1 MKGSVCQVSL
11 MNMLILIALLIV
23 IISVANEKLFH
34 LQSDIALVLFSSVI
48 SVAVLLLGKVPSF
61 SAVREI
67 SQRIGDFG
75 FEEYLL
81 DSVLCFMLFAG
92 AGKVNMRKFRQ
103 NIKSIS
109 LLALLTTVISSA
121 FYGLLFR
128 GISAIFGLGMDI
140 WMCILLGCVVSP
152 TDPIAATGILNK
164 LGLSKNVTSVIESE
178 SLFNDGTGVALFVF
192 VKSIV
197 SRSGESNFI
206 AVMLKEIVGAFAV
219 ALIVS
224 FILFRFV
231 KLTKNPVM
239 HIMISILDVS
249 LSYAI
254 CEHFGFSGV
263 IASVICGMYFASQR
277 NRIERQIAVSDPEE
291 TYGIFWESA
300 ESILNAVL
308 FVMIGLSLLSAQ
320 VSSSILIIVPATII
334 IVIISRFVGVGISGL
349 CIGRVIPGGYNLPE
363 FVTLMTWS
371 ALKGGLSL
379 ALAMGTK
386 EFLPEDIYLIFMN
399 AAYVTIFFTVIVQGL
414 TTKNVYLKIEKHKAE
429 RLRKQSEAI
438 KERFEKTSV

>member
-1 MKGSVCQVSL
+1 MSL
-11 MNMLILIALLIV
+11 MNMLILIALIIV
-23 IISVANEKLFH
+23 VISVVNENIFH
-34 LQSDIALVLFSSVI
+34 LQSDIALVLFSSVL
-48 SVAVLLLGKVPSF
+48 SVLVLILGRIPSF
-61 SAVREI
+61 SVIGEI
-67 SQRIGDFG
+67 SGRIGSFG

-121 FYGLLFR
+121 LFGLLFW
-128 GISAIFGLGMDI
+128 GISAVFGLNMDI

-197 SRSGESNFI
+197 ARSGESNFVV
-206 AVMLKEIVGAFAV
+206 VMLKEILGALAV
-219 ALIVS
+219 AFIVS
-224 FILFRFV
+224 FLLFRFV
-231 KLTKNPVM
+231 KLTKNPVI
-239 HIMISILDVS
+239 HIIIGILDVS
-249 LSYAI
+249 LSYTI

-263 IASVICGMYFASQR
+263 IASVICGMYFASR
-277 NRIERQIAVSDPEE
+277 RDKYSGRLAVCDPENI
-291 TYGIFWESA
+291 YGIFWESA

-320 VSSSILIIVPATII
+320 MSSSILILIPSAIV

-349 CIGRVIPGGYNLPE
+349 CIGRVIPGGYNFPE

-386 EFLPEDIYLIFMN
+386 EFLPEDIYLIFVN
-399 AAYVTIFFTVIVQGL
+399 AAYITIFFTVIVQGL

-429 RLRKQSEAI
+429 RLRKQSETI
-438 KERFEKTSV
+438 TERFEKNSV

>member
-1 MKGSVCQVSL
+1 MNL
-11 MNMLILIALLIV
+11 MSMLILIALLIV
-23 IISVANEKLFH
+23 LISVLNENVFH
-34 LQSDIALVLFSSVI
+34 LQSDIALVLFSSLI
-48 SVAVLLLGKVPSF
+48 SVAVLLLGQIPAF
-61 SAVREI
+61 SAVRDFTKTV
-67 SQRIGDFG
+67 GDFG

-92 AGKVNMRKFRQ
+92 AGKVNMGKFRQ

-109 LLALLTTVISSA
+109 LLALLTTVISSG
-121 FYGLLFR
+121 FYGLLFW
-128 GISAIFGLGMDI
+128 GISALFGLNMDI

-197 SRSGESNFI
+197 ARSGESNFI
-206 AVMLKEIVGAFAV
+206 VVMLTEILGALVV
-219 ALIVS
+219 ALVVS
-224 FILFRFV
+224 FLLFRLI
-231 KLTKNPVM
+231 KLTKNPIM

-249 LSYAI
+249 LCYAI

-263 IASVICGMYFASQR
+263 IASVICGMYFAAQFHK
-277 NRIERQIAVSDPEE
+277 IERKRVVADPENI
-291 TYGIFWESA
+291 YGIFWESA

-308 FVMIGLSLLSAQ
+308 FVMIGLSLLSAEI
-320 VSSSILIIVPATII
+320 SSSILILVPAGII

-349 CIGRVIPGGYNLPE
+349 CIGRTIPGGYNLPE

-386 EFLPEDIYLIFMN
+386 AFLPEDIYLIFMN
-399 AAYVTIFFTVIVQGL
+399 IAYITIFFTVIVQGL
-414 TTKNVYLKIEKHKAE
+414 TTKGVYLKIEKHKAA
-429 RLRKQSEAI
+429 RLHKSSTAVT
-438 KERFEKTSV
+438 ERFGKTEGGDTK